1 MLIFFSLKCAK
12 MAQIRKNGKKE
23 ILVMKYYKDIPS
35 YPLLRRA
42 FKSFKDL
49 GQVINRSAS
58 YVNNCMNGRKNFTA
72 LEKAM
77 ILSFLGVTQDSESM
91 ALYFPEV

>member
-1 MLIFFSLKCAK
+1 
-12 MAQIRKNGKKE
+12 
-23 ILVMKYYKDIPS
+23 MKYYKDIPS

-91 ALYFPEV
+91 AIYFPAEKKGV